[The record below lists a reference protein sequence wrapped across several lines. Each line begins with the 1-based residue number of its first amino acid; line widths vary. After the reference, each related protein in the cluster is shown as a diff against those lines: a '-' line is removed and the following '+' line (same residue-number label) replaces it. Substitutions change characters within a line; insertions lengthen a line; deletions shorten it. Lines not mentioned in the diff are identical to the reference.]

1 MGKKLNTQLNFFA
14 FLRWYNPD
22 QVQRVFLSQRY
33 FSLCDTPSGCVL
45 SGRHG
50 RDYATF
56 LDNDQM
62 IRFLVSID
70 VLIDF

>member
-1 MGKKLNTQLNFFA
+1 VGKKLNTQLNFFA

-22 QVQRVFLSQRY
+22 QVQRVFLSHECVAIR
-33 FSLCDTPSGCVL
+33 DTPSGCVCL
-45 SGRHG
+45 MAHG
-50 RDYATF
+50 QNYATF
-56 LDNDQM
+56 LDNDQL